1 MKGKMLNLIEKI
13 REASRLSSEV
23 DDELFK
29 LRGDYLQFLFDYNP
43 IGLVPE
49 FRVMENMPVHHYE
62 MSLRGEIKDSVY
74 FSGEQFE
81 TVYFFR
87 MPLDFITSP
96 EAWLITQRE
105 KQEALR
111 ITAERK
117 PFPCPSSV
125 FGCNCEGDIE
135 KHYDY

>member
-1 MKGKMLNLIEKI
+1 MLNLIEKI

-23 DDELFK
+23 DNELSS
-29 LRGDYLQFLFDYNP
+29 LREDYLQFLFDYNP
-43 IGLVPE
+43 IGVVPE
-49 FRVMENMPVHHYE
+49 FRVMKNMPVHHYE
-62 MSLRGEIKDSVY
+62 MSLHGQIKDSVY

-87 MPLDFITSP
+87 MPLDFIINP
-96 EAWLITQRE
+96 EVWLSNQRKE
-105 KQEALR
+105 QEILR
-111 ITAERK
+111 IKNGEN